1 MRHHIL
7 TIDDEPAIREMLRE
21 ALEVAGFRVTDVATA
36 ADALDVIRRDA
47 PQLVITDLQL
57 EETDGFVA
65 IEQIKAE
72 LPSVPV
78 LLLTGVLLEEEAVD
92 RGLAGKIAGYIP
104 KTAPLSHIVNEVK
117 RCLR

>member
-36 ADALDVIRRDA
+36 VEAMDVIRRDP

-72 LPSVPV
+72 IPAVPV
-78 LLLTGVLLEEEAVD
+78 ILLTGVLMEGDAVD
-92 RGLAGKIAGYIP
+92 RGVAGKIAGYIP
-104 KTAPLSHIVNEVK
+104 KTAPLSHIVGEVK